1 MLLREA
7 SGPQS
12 HAVPSMSVEMAPS
25 YHPVVSSLGEAYV
38 AGEMDLAAVG
48 AVLAEPA
55 RARVLLALADGRALP
70 ASMLALEAGVAP
82 STASH
87 HLTRLVE
94 AGFVTVA
101 RRGRN
106 RYFALSGPHIG
117 ELIEAAARV
126 APRQPITSLRQGTR
140 AYAVRYAR
148 CCYDHLAGR
157 LGVAVT
163 DALCEQGVL
172 TESRDPAAD
181 SRDDGGREI
190 VGFVVTSRGVEV
202 FGSFGVPSAAGEAVR
217 GCLDWTEKRHHVA
230 GPLGRALLTQMVD
243 RGWLTRDPATRAMR
257 LTGLGLRD
265 LPERLGVELPAA

>member
-1 MLLREA
+1 M
-7 SGPQS
+7 P
-12 HAVPSMSVEMAPS
+12 VEMAPS
-25 YHPVVSSLGEAYV
+25 YHAVVNSLSEAHAV
-38 AGEMDLAAVG
+38 GEMDLAAVG
-48 AVLAEPA
+48 ALLAEPA

-87 HLTRLVE
+87 HLARLVE
-94 AGFVTVA
+94 AEFVTVM

-106 RYFALSGPHIG
+106 RYFALSGPRIG

-148 CCYDHLAGR
+148 RCYDHLAGR
-157 LGVAVT
+157 LGIAVT
-163 DALCEQGVL
+163 DALCEQGLL
-172 TESRDPAAD
+172 TESRGSAAD
-181 SRDDGGREI
+181 ERDAGGQEV
-190 VGFVVTSRGVEV
+190 VGFLVTSRGVEA
-202 FGSFGVPSAAGEAVR
+202 FESFGVPSSAGDAVR
-217 GCLDWTEKRHHVA
+217 GCLDWTEKRHHIA
-230 GPLGRALLTQMVD
+230 GPLGRALLTQMLD

-257 LTGLGLRD
+257 LTELGMRD